1 MYGMWA
7 HSRLFIR
14 YVKGYLSQLEK
25 QVLIPP
31 FSELCKKEGI
41 RHHCPGSSWPRGRTC
56 TAVYW
61 QSLTSYSRYRKAVTG
76 ILQDVNKMQKL
87 PILPSLLVADE
98 RGSMKRPQLAEKGII
113 TVENVEEKTA
123 KIIRTCAPRQH
134 KDKVYDMLLPMAKG
148 TIDMYTVTI
157 KGSTLTTWDK
167 WNLKRL
173 GQVGQAAIQVEN
185 IQEKR
190 RCVDKQ
196 IKFMVTTLMWNPKL
210 LCFSVCHRR
219 PVGGLNCVQLRG
231 VQLRARQEE
240 EGWEA
245 LWKTKSPIVIQEFIS
260 TLLWGKWQWQ
270 TEAPWTDKRG
280 CCTLTLRPVQLL
292 VSSGGSLR
300 GNWFYCISSHA

>member
-1 MYGMWA
+1 
-7 HSRLFIR
+7 
-14 YVKGYLSQLEK
+14 
-25 QVLIPP
+25 
-31 FSELCKKEGI
+31 
-41 RHHCPGSSWPRGRTC
+41 
-56 TAVYW
+56 
-61 QSLTSYSRYRKAVTG
+61 
-76 ILQDVNKMQKL
+76 MQKL

-173 GQVGQAAIQVEN
+173 GQVGQAAIQVED

-210 LCFSVCHRR
+210 LSFSVYHRR
-219 PVGGLNCVQLRG
+219 PVGGLNCVPLRPLQQSPYVRGPVVCCG
-231 VQLRARQEE
+231 VGRQPPAAIPC
-240 EGWEA
+240 GGT
-245 LWKTKSPIVIQEFIS
+245 LWSTPS
-260 TLLWGKWQWQ
+260 TLCGTSCTPVWY
-270 TEAPWTDKRG
+270 PWYP
-280 CCTLTLRPVQLL
+280 CVVPL
-292 VSSGGSLR
+292 VPLCVPLVPGVVPLVPCGVPLVPCVVPLVPGVVPLVRCRSASCR
-300 GNWFYCISSHA
+300 W